1 MAQITDTVKH
11 IIIINVLLF
20 IGTYH
25 IGFVNTDTV
34 VSTLSL
40 HSLESPLFEPW
51 QVLSHMFMH
60 GSLSHLFFNMFS
72 LWMFG
77 SALEGLWGGKKFLS
91 FYLLT
96 GIGGALV
103 YLLIKY
109 FQIQYDLD
117 HTPSELI
124 TIVNTQGAE
133 AIASGKNFVDAQ
145 LGSLNALINGQM
157 LGASGAIS
165 GLLMAYGVL
174 YPNAEFALIFLPI
187 PVKAKY
193 FIPLLIVYELS
204 MEFTNFSWDN
214 VAHLAHLSGMLI
226 GFILIKL
233 WRTNNSYN

>member
-1 MAQITDTVKH
+1 MIRVTDTVKH
-11 IIIINVLLF
+11 LIIINVLFF
-20 IGTYH
+20 IATYY
-25 IGFVNTDTV
+25 FVDTNWMI
-34 VSTLSL
+34 STLSL
-40 HSLESPLFEPW
+40 HSVQSPLFKPW

-60 GSLSHLFFNMFS
+60 GGFTHIFFNMFS

-77 SALEGLWGGKKFLS
+77 SALENLWGGKKFLT

-109 FQIQYDLD
+109 FQIEYDLAN
-117 HTPSELI
+117 TPKEILDVVMS
-124 TIVNTQGAE
+124 QGAD
-133 AIASGKNFVDAQ
+133 AIAVGKNFVDAK
-145 LGSLNALINGQM
+145 LGGLNSLINGQM

-187 PVKAKY
+187 PIKAKY
-193 FIPLLIVYELS
+193 FIPLLIIYELS
-204 MEFTNFSWDN
+204 MEFTDFSWDN

-233 WRTNNSYN
+233 WKKKEYYNG